1 VVERAVSSIL
11 SDWEVADYAPAELSE
26 HSAFCA
32 SASARQDSRLSL
44 PTVTLCAVTSVNL
57 PATVAALRACL
68 KQIDF
73 AECLLFTDEMI
84 PSVDS
89 AIRVIPIPRIRAS
102 RGYSEFLLGDFVD
115 HLRTDH
121 CLIVQWDGFV
131 LDSKLWRPEFL
142 SYDYIGAP
150 WPHFGDEHD
159 VGNGGFSLR
168 SRKLLEA
175 CRDPK
180 FRACHPEDLA
190 ICRTNRS
197 LLESEHGIRFADRGV
212 AESFAFERKVPGSP
226 TFGFHGIFNLIST
239 LGPERFWEI
248 YDGLDDRR
256 TAFVDYRL
264 LIRQLGVGRDAL
276 RRRSRLTADLL
287 ANLVRRRE
295 LRSVRSLG

>member
-1 VVERAVSSIL
+1 MAERAFSRII
-11 SDWEVADYAPAELSE
+11 SDWEVADYNPTDQFERPDYYTPAQSGRD
-26 HSAFCA
+26 
-32 SASARQDSRLSL
+32 ARLFL

-57 PATVAALRACL
+57 PATMAALRACL

-73 AECLLFTDEMI
+73 AECLLFTDTMI
-84 PSVDS
+84 ASDDPD
-89 AIRVIPIPRIRAS
+89 IRVIPIPRIRAS
-102 RGYSEFLLGDFVD
+102 HSYSEFLLRDFVD

-131 LDSKLWRPEFL
+131 LDAKQWKPDFL

-175 CRDPK
+175 CRDPR
-180 FRACHPEDLA
+180 FQARHPEDLA

-197 LLESEHGIRFADRGV
+197 LLEREHGIRFADRSV
-212 AESFAFERKVPGSP
+212 AELFAFERKATGHS

-248 YDGLDDRR
+248 YNGLDDRS

-264 LIRQLGVGRDAL
+264 LIRQLGAGRDVL

-287 ANLVRRRE
+287 TSLVRR
-295 LRSVRSLG
+295 